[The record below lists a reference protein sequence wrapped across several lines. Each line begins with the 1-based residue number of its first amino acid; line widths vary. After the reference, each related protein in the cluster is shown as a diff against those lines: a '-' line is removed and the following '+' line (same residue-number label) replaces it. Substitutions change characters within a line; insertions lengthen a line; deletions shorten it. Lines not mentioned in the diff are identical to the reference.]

1 MGGRPLRCGSAWQ
14 ARIIEPV
21 ARTVRPRPPKFRYVR
36 TMLSP
41 LLFPVEGS
49 SLRACLLIWLAV
61 TGGSDPIAGQVAG
74 EPRTESTP
82 AGVASRL
89 VTGTIRDAN
98 TQSALPGARIRI
110 DELRRG
116 TLSDDFGRFMID
128 DVEPGL
134 HVITVERY
142 GYASAEGTIDTRPES
157 GAVLEIELLPMPVM
171 LDGLSVVTDRLE
183 LMETRL
189 RSRRNAVPYS
199 SRAFGQDRL
208 VRSPARDMLD
218 FLVVDASLSPV
229 RCGAGRLGNWC
240 VVRRGRPVEPRVY
253 IDEAP
258 VIGGLDQLQSY
269 QPHDLY
275 LIEVYSLGQEI
286 RAYTHQFVERM
297 ARRPVALIPIGVGR

>member
-1 MGGRPLRCGSAWQ
+1 
-14 ARIIEPV
+14 
-21 ARTVRPRPPKFRYVR
+21 
-36 TMLSP
+36 MLSP
-41 LLFPVEGS
+41 PLVPVEGS
-49 SLRACLLIWLAV
+49 SLRACLVIWLAV
-61 TGGSDPIAGQVAG
+61 IGGSSPIVGQVAP
-74 EPRTESTP
+74 EPRTESTLP
-82 AGVASRL
+82 GVASRL

-157 GAVLEIELLPMPVM
+157 GAVLEIELLPKPVM
-171 LDGLSVVTDRLE
+171 LDGLTVVTDRLE
-183 LMETRL
+183 LMEARL
-189 RSRRNAVPYS
+189 SSRRNAVPYS
-199 SRAFGQDRL
+199 SRAFDQDRL
-208 VRSPARDMLD
+208 VRSSARDMLD
-218 FLVVDASLSPV
+218 FLAVDASLSPV
-229 RCGAGRLGNWC
+229 RCGAGRIGSWC

-286 RAYTHQFVERM
+286 RAYTHQFMERM